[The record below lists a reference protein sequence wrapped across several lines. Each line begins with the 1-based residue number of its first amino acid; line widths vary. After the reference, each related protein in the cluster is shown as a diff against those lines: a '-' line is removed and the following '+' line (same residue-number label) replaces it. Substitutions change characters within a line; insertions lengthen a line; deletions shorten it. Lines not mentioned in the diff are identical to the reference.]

1 MIETTFK
8 LNLINSIIQNNISK
22 DDLYKPMFRG
32 GGGKKKEPINTEK

>member
-22 DDLYKPMFRG
+22 DNLYKPMFRG
-32 GGGKKKEPINTEK
+32 GGKKKEPLNKEK